1 MSLTAQPRRPRA
13 ARPSPLAA
21 PAQPQRRTAL
31 LLGLAAT
38 LAGCGQVLKLADGEV
53 LVRERLLVQTGK
65 PWNQFERGVG
75 DGVTTWT
82 REGVTIDA
90 LRFFVGLKDGDLLAP
105 TPTQPKGA
113 QPLVFKRSMQAADVV
128 ALFESLVV
136 RDGSS
141 FTLER
146 NEPAEFIGQPGFR
159 FEFSSVR
166 KSDDVMLKGLGWGA
180 VRNGELFL
188 ITYTAPR
195 LAFFPRGAADAEALA
210 RSARVKV

>member
-1 MSLTAQPRRPRA
+1 MSLIAQARRPLA
-13 ARPSPLAA
+13 ARPSLLAA
-21 PAQPQRRTAL
+21 PTQPQRRTAL

-128 ALFESLVV
+128 ALFESLIV

-146 NEPAEFIGQPGFR
+146 NEPAEFIAQPGFR

-166 KSDDVMLKGLGWGA
+166 KGDDVRLKGLGWGA

-195 LAFFPRGAADAEALA
+195 LAFFPRGAGDAEALA